1 MDTQIP
7 PTTPTTP
14 LPIPTGDDRP
24 AFIVLFGGTFDP
36 PHKGHVDLP
45 LRVRE
50 ALEKRADAG
59 GRAWTVYVPAARSPH
74 KVEGPVASDADRLAM
89 LGLAT
94 RGVACTAVWTDEIDR
109 AVAGQPSYSVDTLR
123 RAREWLDGHGCA
135 GVPMRLLI
143 GADQA
148 LAFHK
153 WQSPRDILRLA
164 TPAVMLRGDHAGE
177 RTLINK
183 LGNLDYYTPA
193 EMNMWR
199 AAIVPMGK
207 IDISAS
213 QVREA
218 LRFGSDASLLNFV
231 PKAVVEYIRK
241 HNLYAQ
247 S

>member
-1 MDTQIP
+1 MP
-7 PTTPTTP
+7 PSHPPTTP

-24 AFIVLFGGTFDP
+24 AFVVLFGGTFDP
-36 PHKGHVDLP
+36 PHKGHIDLP
-45 LRVRE
+45 LQIRRE
-50 ALEKRADAG
+50 LEKRGDAA
-59 GRAWTVYVPAARSPH
+59 GRACTLYVPAARSPH
-74 KVEGPVASDADRLAM
+74 KSVGPVATDAHRLAM
-89 LGLAT
+89 LNLAIAGT
-94 RGVACTAVWTDEIDR
+94 PRTAVWTDELDR
-109 AVAGQPSYSVDTLR
+109 ASDTEVSFTADTLR
-123 RAREWLDGHGCA
+123 RAREWLDEHGCA

-183 LGNLDYYTPA
+183 LRNFEFYSEA
-193 EMNMWR
+193 ELNMWR
-199 AAIVPMGK
+199 AAIVPVGR

-218 LRFGSDASLLNFV
+218 LRFGSDATLLNFV
-231 PKAVVEYIRK
+231 PRPVVEYIRK
-241 HNLYAQ
+241 HTLYAQ
-247 S
+247 E

>member
-1 MDTQIP
+1 MP
-7 PTTPTTP
+7 ASTTP

-24 AFIVLFGGTFDP
+24 ALLLLFGGTFDP
-36 PHKGHVDLP
+36 PHKGHIDLP
-45 LRVRE
+45 LQIRKE
-50 ALEKRADAG
+50 LEKRGDAA
-59 GRAWTVYVPAARSPH
+59 GRAWTLYVPAARSPH
-74 KVEGPVASDADRLAM
+74 KPVGPIAPDQDRLTM
-89 LGLAT
+89 LRLAIEGSP
-94 RGVACTAVWTDEIDR
+94 RTAVWTDELDR
-109 AVAGQPSYSVDTLR
+109 ASDADASFTADTLR
-123 RAREWLDGHGCA
+123 RAREWLDEHGCA

-164 TPAVMLRGDHAGE
+164 TPAVMLRGDYAGE

-183 LGNLDYYTPA
+183 LRNVDFYSEA
-193 EMNMWR
+193 ELNMWR
-199 AAIVPMGK
+199 GAIVPVGR

-218 LRFGSDASLLNFV
+218 LRFGSDATLLNFV
-231 PKAVVEYIRK
+231 PRTVVEYIRT

-247 S
+247 A